1 MTHRLLAPRALLWA
15 AMASFAAGFASLSI
29 LRHRA
34 FNTGRFDLGNLVQAV
49 WSTAHGDFLQQTALN
64 GRQISRLG
72 VHFEPILAAF
82 APLWYLWPS
91 PDMLLTVQA
100 VAVALGALPVF
111 WLARKHLHSERAA
124 LGFAL
129 VYLVYPPLQWM
140 ALDEF
145 HPGALACPLL
155 LFAFWYLDEDRLV
168 PFAVFALIA
177 CTTREEIALV
187 VAGLGVWY
195 ALSRRRWITGSV
207 VAVAGAAVAAI
218 VIGLVTP
225 HFRHG
230 APLSFYGRYKDVGGS
245 PSHVLRTI
253 VTHPLRTL
261 EVAFDRRGLSY
272 LLELALPLAGVCLLA
287 PLALFPAVPVLAL
300 NLLSGA
306 PSQTSIHYHYTA
318 GEIPALLVA
327 TIFSAARLS
336 RRRTGLAVPLAAV
349 VLLASLIGNYRL
361 GPLPFWS
368 HVPGG
373 ESLLADRFSVS
384 HHDRVAAQALRLIP
398 GRAVVSATN
407 SLGAHLSARPRIL
420 SFPVLGGAT
429 WIAYDQKH
437 PSFADR
443 LVTPELAQRRLERV
457 RRSPGWKLV
466 FDQDGVLVFRR
477 ITD

>member
-15 AMASFAAGFASLSI
+15 AMVSFATGFASLSI

-49 WSTAHGDFLQQTALN
+49 WTTAHGDFLQQTALN

-253 VTHPLRTL
+253 VTHPLTRCARSRSPSTGAGSVICSSSRSRL
-261 EVAFDRRGLSY
+261 RGCVFWRRSRCSQPCPCSLS
-272 LLELALPLAGVCLLA
+272 
-287 PLALFPAVPVLAL
+287 
-300 NLLSGA
+300 
-306 PSQTSIHYHYTA
+306 TSSRERRHRRRSTTTT
-318 GEIPALLVA
+318 PQ
-327 TIFSAARLS
+327 ARS
-336 RRRTGLAVPLAAV
+336 RRCSWRR
-349 VLLASLIGNYRL
+349 S
-361 GPLPFWS
+361 
-368 HVPGG
+368 
-373 ESLLADRFSVS
+373 
-384 HHDRVAAQALRLIP
+384 
-398 GRAVVSATN
+398 
-407 SLGAHLSARPRIL
+407 SARRASRDGGQGSRSL
-420 SFPVLGGAT
+420 SP
-429 WIAYDQKH
+429 
-437 PSFADR
+437 PSSCS
-443 LVTPELAQRRLERV
+443 RR
-457 RRSPGWKLV
+457 
-466 FDQDGVLVFRR
+466 
-477 ITD
+477 